1 MREHTAENGGEATG
15 AVAVAYFAAAWLGK
29 KVKLDAFRGVASPA
43 DSKPLLLFD
52 WSFERAS
59 DHFGVGLAQHFGIV
73 L

>member
-1 MREHTAENGGEATG
+1 M
-15 AVAVAYFAAAWLGK
+15 AVAVAHFAAAWLGK
-29 KVKLDAFRGVASPA
+29 KVKLDAVRGVASPA